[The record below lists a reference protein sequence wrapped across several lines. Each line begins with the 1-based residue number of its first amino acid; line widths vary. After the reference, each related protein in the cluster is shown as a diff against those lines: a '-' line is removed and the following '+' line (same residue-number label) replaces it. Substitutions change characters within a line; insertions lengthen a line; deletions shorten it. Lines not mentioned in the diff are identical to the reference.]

1 MSRLEEIKKETGK
14 KANKMFLLTGIIF
27 MLLGI
32 GLSVAG
38 IIVFV
43 KAAGAKDN
51 ICVQDADDLKVNKWY
66 TIETNTL
73 LTAYARGDDGV
84 DYITWIGEN
93 YENASYISIYVPSSK
108 TEKAGRITSATKA
121 YLEGQTSTLSNEWLS
136 GKGYIR
142 KMEDKE
148 KKIYE
153 DALREYGIP
162 IQDRVMYTFSMV
174 SPWTAMGEMGV
185 RRLFI
190 FGCLFFLF
198 GIVFIIIRLTG
209 VNMKTMKKA
218 MQTNGITERELEQD
232 METALTAANV
242 YVGNKYIYISQATPE
257 LFVVNKLIWVY
268 PTKTVT
274 TNRAYGIK
282 TGETTTYGVCYVD
295 RAGKKKTGNT
305 RSEDES
311 KEIVSAVHVRAPYLI
326 CGYNQNVEN
335 AITSGNLNAVVSYV
349 DQQRL
354 AVSDQAVGD
363 DRELYMP
370 QSAPQSQPSP
380 YAPKPEM
387 EQGGQNAPAQSNTQG
402 GQNAPAQQNMQGGQQ
417 YMPPQGQMN
426 QSAPQG
432 QPSPYA
438 PKPEMQ
444 QGGQNAP
451 AQSNTQGGQNA
462 PGQQNMQ
469 GGQQYMPP
477 QGQMNQSAPQS
488 QPSPYAPKPEMQ
500 QGGQNAPG
508 QQYMPPQGQM
518 NQSAPQ
524 SQPGLQE
531 QQFAYEPDSYAEEGT
546 TVLQNP
552 FEK

>member
-370 QSAPQSQPSP
+370 QAAPQGQPSP

-387 EQGGQNAPAQSNTQG
+387 EQGGQQYMPPQGQMNQSAPQGQQSPYAPKPEMQQG
-402 GQNAPAQQNMQGGQQ
+402 GQNAPAQSNMQGGQQ

-438 PKPEMQ
+438 PKPEME
-444 QGGQNAP
+444 
-451 AQSNTQGGQNA
+451 QGGQNA
-462 PGQQNMQ
+462 PGQQNTQ

-508 QQYMPPQGQM
+508 QQNMQGGQNAPGQQNTQGGQQYMPPQGQM
-518 NQSAPQ
+518 N
-524 SQPGLQE
+524 
-531 QQFAYEPDSYAEEGT
+531 
-546 TVLQNP
+546 
-552 FEK
+552 